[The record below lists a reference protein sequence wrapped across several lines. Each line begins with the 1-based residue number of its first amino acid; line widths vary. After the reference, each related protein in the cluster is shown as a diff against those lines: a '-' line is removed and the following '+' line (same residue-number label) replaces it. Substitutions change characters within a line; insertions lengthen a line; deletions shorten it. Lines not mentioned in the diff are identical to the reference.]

1 MCSFTSAWSRDCCF
15 ICWQASSPRAGVVL
29 SRARCA
35 PASGQALSARF
46 STGSFCPL
54 GCSLRRCPACKRLSA
69 TRRGMAWSSILAR
82 RCAGPSI
89 KLFPTSLRII
99 LSPHLNSRATGALSS
114 WHLSAW
120 LAQWALL
127 SWADSWASGVR
138 RGGHN
143 SRSLPWKLSI
153 AKRYDILPTTRK
165 NCPSQKDAEIE
176 STEGRKR
183 FLTIQEPLPGGADPQ
198 EAAPIET
205 LPLSELAE
213 TLGQELYLKSGQ
225 VARTITLLDE
235 GNTIP
240 FIARYRKEITGS
252 LDEVQI
258 QTIADRAAALRALF
272 ERKSDVRRLIEAQGK
287 LTPELSSAILA
298 ATTLQEVEDLYLPY
312 RPKRK
317 TRASVAREKGLAP
330 LADLILQ
337 QPEMSG
343 DLESILEEQA
353 RPFLNAELGVDTS
366 LEAYAGARDIAAE
379 VIAEDANVR
388 GGVRATFFKQA
399 TLSAKAVDPEKI
411 AEKDPKGVYQL
422 YYEFNENI
430 TKLVP
435 HRVLALNRGEREDVL
450 RVNVTLPYEQAQPE
464 IERYYPVRATS
475 PFARHLKEAMEDG
488 YKRLLA
494 PAMEREVR
502 VELTRQ
508 AEEHAITIF
517 AANLR
522 NLLLQP
528 PLRGR
533 KVLGIDPGY
542 RTGCKLAIVDEMGK
556 YLESD
561 TMYLHQAER
570 ALQTLR
576 GLITKYNIDVIA
588 IGNGTASR
596 ETEQLV
602 AGLIREIEA
611 ETGQQGKIGYVI
623 VNEAGA
629 SVYSASEAA
638 RQEFPTLDATQ
649 RGTISIAR
657 RLQDPLAELV
667 KIDPKAV
674 GVGLYQHDVD
684 QKELANALERVV
696 VSCVNFAGVE
706 VNSASAALL
715 KHVSGINTRIA
726 NALVKYREEHGPFRS
741 REELRSVPG
750 LGPAT
755 FVQAAGFLKIA
766 SGSEPLDNTFI
777 HPESYGAAR
786 ALLEMLPAGD
796 NGRAKPAERIA
807 QFRQLIRLRN
817 SLGRSQRQRTTSTHD
832 GDEEAA
838 WSEIAKK
845 IGVGLPTLNDIL
857 ENLEKPG
864 LDPRDT
870 LPAPILRHDVLKME
884 DLQTGMILQGTVR
897 NVVDFGAFV
906 DIGVKQ
912 DGLVH
917 VSEMADRFV
926 KDPLSVVAVGQVV
939 QVRVLKVDVQRGR
952 VQLSMRG
959 LP

>member
-1 MCSFTSAWSRDCCF
+1 LATQEESFATDTSHEPLAIAD
-15 ICWQASSPRAGVVL
+15 IAST
-29 SRARCA
+29 
-35 PASGQALSARF
+35 LSAE
-46 STGSFCPL
+46 L
-54 GCSLRRCPACKRLSA
+54 N
-69 TRRGMAWSSILAR
+69 I
-82 RCAGPSI
+82 AG
-89 KLFPTSLRII
+89 
-99 LSPHLNSRATGALSS
+99 
-114 WHLSAW
+114 
-120 LAQWALL
+120 
-127 SWADSWASGVR
+127 
-138 RGGHN
+138 
-143 SRSLPWKLSI
+143 
-153 AKRYDILPTTRK
+153 
-165 NCPSQKDAEIE
+165 
-176 STEGRKR
+176 
-183 FLTIQEPLPGGADPQ
+183 
-198 EAAPIET
+198 
-205 LPLSELAE
+205 
-213 TLGQELYLKSGQ
+213 GQI
-225 VARTITLLDE
+225 ARTIALLDE

-240 FIARYRKEITGS
+240 FIARYRKEVTGS

-258 QTIADRAAALRALF
+258 QAIADRAAALRALH
-272 ERKSDVRRLIEAQGK
+272 ERKQDVRRLIDAQGK
-287 LTPELSSAILA
+287 LTGELAAALAA

-330 LADLILQ
+330 LAGIILQ
-337 QPEMSG
+337 QPVLPG
-343 DLESILEEQA
+343 DSAALLEEYA
-353 RPFLNAELGVDTS
+353 RPFLDAEKGVDTS
-366 LEAYAGARDIAAE
+366 LEAYAGACDIVAE
-379 VIAEDANVR
+379 VIAEDASVR
-388 GGVRATFFKQA
+388 GSVRASFFKRA
-399 TLSAKAVDPEKI
+399 VLEAKAIDPEKL
-411 AEKDPKGVYQL
+411 AQKDPNGVYQL
-422 YYEFNENI
+422 YYDFHEEV

-435 HRVLALNRGEREDVL
+435 HRILALNRAEREGVL
-450 RVNVTLPYEQAQPE
+450 RVSVDLPYEQAQPD
-464 IERYYPVRATS
+464 ITRHYPIKAAS
-475 PFARHLKEAMEDG
+475 PFASLLAEAMEDG

-502 VELTRQ
+502 VELTRR
-508 AEEHAITIF
+508 AEEHAINIF

-528 PLRGR
+528 PLRGK

-542 RTGCKLAIVDEMGK
+542 RTGCKLAVVDETGK
-556 YLESD
+556 YLVSD
-561 TMYLHQAER
+561 TIYLHQSEKAR
-570 ALQTLR
+570 QTLR
-576 GLITKYNIDVIA
+576 GLISGYDIGVIA

-602 AGLIREIEA
+602 AKLIRDIEG
-611 ETGQQGKIGYVI
+611 ETGQRDRIGYVI

-638 RQEFPTLDATQ
+638 REEFPALDATQ

-684 QKELANALERVV
+684 QKELAAMLDRVV

-706 VNSASAALL
+706 VNAASAALL
-715 KHVSGINTRIA
+715 RHVSGINTRVA
-726 NALVKYREEHGPFRS
+726 NAIVRYREQHGPFAT
-741 REELRSVPG
+741 REDLRKVPG

-796 NGRAKPAERIA
+796 NARAKPAERIA

>member
-1 MCSFTSAWSRDCCF
+1 MTNQD
-15 ICWQASSPRAGVVL
+15 IASTTATAEETL
-29 SRARCA
+29 S
-35 PASGQALSARF
+35 
-46 STGSFCPL
+46 
-54 GCSLRRCPACKRLSA
+54 
-69 TRRGMAWSSILAR
+69 MAE
-82 RCAGPSI
+82 
-89 KLFPTSLRII
+89 
-99 LSPHLNSRATGALSS
+99 
-114 WHLSAW
+114 
-120 LAQWALL
+120 LAQ
-127 SWADSWASGVR
+127 
-138 RGGHN
+138 
-143 SRSLPWKLSI
+143 
-153 AKRYDILPTTRK
+153 
-165 NCPSQKDAEIE
+165 
-176 STEGRKR
+176 
-183 FLTIQEPLPGGADPQ
+183 
-198 EAAPIET
+198 
-205 LPLSELAE
+205 
-213 TLGQELYLKSGQ
+213 TLGAELKLGSAQ
-225 VARTITLLDE
+225 IARTVALLDE

-240 FIARYRKEITGS
+240 FIARYRKEVTGS

-258 QTIADRAAALRALF
+258 QAIADRAGALRALF
-272 ERKSDVRRLIEAQGK
+272 ERKADVRRLIDGQGK
-287 LTPELSSAILA
+287 LTPELAAAIA
-298 ATTLQEVEDLYLPY
+298 AASTLQEVEDLYLPY

-317 TRASVAREKGLAP
+317 TRASVAREKGLTP

-337 QPEMSG
+337 QPELRG
-343 DLESILEEQA
+343 DIDALLEEQA
-353 RPFLNAELGVDTS
+353 RPFLDPDKGVETS

-388 GGVRATFFKQA
+388 GSVRSAFFKR
-399 TLSAKAVDPEKI
+399 SAITAKVADAEKI
-411 AEKDPKGVYQL
+411 AEKDPNGVYRL
-422 YYEFNENI
+422 YYDFNESVS
-430 TKLVP
+430 KLVP
-435 HRVLALNRGEREDVL
+435 HRVLALNRAEHEDVL
-450 RVNVTLPYEQAQPE
+450 RVSVSLPYEQAQHD
-464 IERYYPVRATS
+464 ITQYYPIRTTS
-475 PFARHLKEAMEDG
+475 PFAGHLADAMEDG

-508 AEEHAITIF
+508 AEEHAINIF

-542 RTGCKLAIVDEMGK
+542 RTGCKLTVVDETGK
-556 YLESD
+556 YIESD
-561 TMYLHQAER
+561 TLYLHQSEKAQQQLR
-570 ALQTLR
+570 ALLAR
-576 GLITKYNIDVIA
+576 HSIDVIA

-602 AGLIREIEA
+602 ASLIRELEQ
-611 ETGQQGKIGYVI
+611 ETGKKIGYVI

-684 QKELANALERVV
+684 QKELANMLDRVV

-706 VNSASAALL
+706 VNSASVALL
-715 KHVSGINTRIA
+715 KHVSGINTRVA
-726 NALVKYREEHGPFRS
+726 NAIVKYREEHGPFKT
-741 REELRSVPG
+741 REELQKVSG
-750 LGPAT
+750 LGPTT

-766 SGSEPLDNTFI
+766 NGKEPLDNTFI
-777 HPESYGAAR
+777 HPESYAAAR
-786 ALLEMLPAGD
+786 ALLDMLPADAD
-796 NGRAKPAERIA
+796 NKGKRARPAERIA
-807 QFRQLIRLRN
+807 QFRQFIKLQS
-817 SLGRSQRQRTTSTHD
+817 SLGRGTRNRTAD
-832 GDEEAA
+832 GDGEHAT
-838 WSEIAKK
+838 WTDIAKK

-864 LDPRDT
+864 LDPRDA

-884 DLQTGMILQGTVR
+884 DLETGMILQGTVR

-917 VSEMADRFV
+917 ISEMADRYV
-926 KDPLSVVAVGQVV
+926 KDPLTVVAVGQVV
-939 QVRVLKVDVQRGR
+939 QVRVLSVDKQRGR

-959 LP
+959 IK

>member
-1 MCSFTSAWSRDCCF
+1 LATQEHTS
-15 ICWQASSPRAGVVL
+15 QTSSSTITAEETL
-29 SRARCA
+29 SI
-35 PASGQALSARF
+35 
-46 STGSFCPL
+46 T
-54 GCSLRRCPACKRLSA
+54 
-69 TRRGMAWSSILAR
+69 T
-82 RCAGPSI
+82 
-89 KLFPTSLRII
+89 
-99 LSPHLNSRATGALSS
+99 
-114 WHLSAW
+114 
-120 LAQWALL
+120 LAQTL
-127 SWADSWASGVR
+127 
-138 RGGHN
+138 
-143 SRSLPWKLSI
+143 
-153 AKRYDILPTTRK
+153 
-165 NCPSQKDAEIE
+165 
-176 STEGRKR
+176 STE
-183 FLTIQEPLPGGADPQ
+183 
-198 EAAPIET
+198 
-205 LPLSELAE
+205 LSLDR
-213 TLGQELYLKSGQ
+213 GQI
-225 VARTITLLDE
+225 ARTVALLDE

-240 FIARYRKEITGS
+240 FIARYRKEVTGS

-258 QTIADRAAALRALF
+258 QTIADRAAALRALY
-272 ERKSDVRRLIEAQGK
+272 ERKKDVHRLIDGQGK
-287 LTPELSSAILA
+287 LTPELASALAA

-330 LADLILQ
+330 LAEIILQ
-337 QPEMSG
+337 QPELKG
-343 DLESILEEQA
+343 DAQTILEEYA
-353 RPFLNAELGVDTS
+353 RSYLNAEKGVDTS
-366 LEAYAGARDIAAE
+366 LEAYAGASDIVAE

-388 GGVRATFFKQA
+388 GGVRAAFFKQA
-399 TLSAKAVDPEKI
+399 TISAKVTDPEKI
-411 AEKDPKGVYQL
+411 AEKDPHGTYQL
-422 YYEFNENI
+422 YYEFNENV
-430 TKLVP
+430 TRLVP
-435 HRVLALNRGEREDVL
+435 HRILALNRAEREEVL
-450 RVNVTLPYEQAQPE
+450 RVNASLPYEQAQPE
-464 IERYYPVRATS
+464 ITQYYPVKVTS
-475 PFARHLKEAMEDG
+475 PFANLLSDAMEDG

-502 VELTRQ
+502 VELTRK
-508 AEEHAITIF
+508 AEEHAINIF

-528 PLRGR
+528 PLRGK

-542 RTGCKLAIVDEMGK
+542 RTGCKLTIVDETGK

-561 TMYLHQAER
+561 TLYLHQSEK

-576 GLITKYNIDVIA
+576 KLLTQHAIDVIA

-596 ETEQLV
+596 EIEQLV
-602 AGLIREIEA
+602 AQLIRDLEQ
-611 ETGQQGKIGYVI
+611 ETGKHNQIGYVI

-684 QKELANALERVV
+684 QKELAAMLDRVV

-706 VNSASAALL
+706 VNAASAALL
-715 KHVSGINTRIA
+715 KYVSGINTRVA
-726 NALVKYREEHGPFRS
+726 NAIVKYREAHGPFKS
-741 REELRSVPG
+741 REELLKVPG
-750 LGPAT
+750 VGPAT

-766 SGSEPLDNTFI
+766 NGIEPLDNTFI
-777 HPESYGAAR
+777 HPESYQATR
-786 ALLEMLPAGD
+786 ILLELLPAAKG
-796 NGRAKPAERIA
+796 ASTKPAERIA
-807 QFRQLIRLRN
+807 QFRQLIKLQN
-817 SLGRSQRQRTTSTHD
+817 SLGRSNRNRSSSS
-832 GDEEAA
+832 GDSEQAA
-838 WSEIAKK
+838 WSDIAKK

-864 LDPRDT
+864 LDPRDA

-917 VSEMADRFV
+917 ISELADRYV

-939 QVRVLKVDVQRGR
+939 QVRVLKVDMQRGR

-959 LP
+959 ISESSSEYR

>member
-1 MCSFTSAWSRDCCF
+1 MSVTDIAQELSAE
-15 ICWQASSPRAGVVL
+15 L
-29 SRARCA
+29 SLG
-35 PASGQALSARF
+35 SGQ
-46 STGSFCPL
+46 
-54 GCSLRRCPACKRLSA
+54 
-69 TRRGMAWSSILAR
+69 I
-82 RCAGPSI
+82 
-89 KLFPTSLRII
+89 
-99 LSPHLNSRATGALSS
+99 
-114 WHLSAW
+114 
-120 LAQWALL
+120 
-127 SWADSWASGVR
+127 
-138 RGGHN
+138 
-143 SRSLPWKLSI
+143 
-153 AKRYDILPTTRK
+153 
-165 NCPSQKDAEIE
+165 
-176 STEGRKR
+176 
-183 FLTIQEPLPGGADPQ
+183 
-198 EAAPIET
+198 
-205 LPLSELAE
+205 
-213 TLGQELYLKSGQ
+213 
-225 VARTITLLDE
+225 ARTIALLDE
-235 GNTIP
+235 GNTVP
-240 FIARYRKEITGS
+240 FIARYRKEVTGS

-258 QTIADRAAALRALF
+258 QAVADRSASLRALH
-272 ERKSDVRRLIEAQGK
+272 ERKMDVRRLIDTQGK
-287 LTPELSSAILA
+287 LTPELAAAINA
-298 ATTLQEVEDLYLPY
+298 AATLQEVEDLYLPY

-330 LADLILQ
+330 LADIILQ
-337 QPEMSG
+337 QPELIG
-343 DLESILEEQA
+343 DASALLEEYA
-353 RPFLNAELGVDTS
+353 LPFLNAEKGVDTS
-366 LEAYAGARDIAAE
+366 LEAYAGACDIVAE

-388 GGVRATFFKQA
+388 GNMRASFFKRSS
-399 TLSAKAVDPEKI
+399 LGAKAVDAEKI
-411 AEKDPKGVYQL
+411 AEKDPNGVYQL
-422 YYEFNENI
+422 YYDFNESV

-435 HRVLALNRGEREDVL
+435 HRVLALNRAEREGVL
-450 RVNVTLPYEQAQPE
+450 RVSVDLPYEQAQAD
-464 IERYYPVRATS
+464 ITQVYPVKATS
-475 PFARHLKEAMEDG
+475 PFAQLLADAMEDG

-508 AEEHAITIF
+508 AEEHAINIF

-528 PLRGR
+528 PLRGK

-542 RTGCKLAIVDEMGK
+542 RTGCKLTVVDETGK
-556 YLESD
+556 YIVSD
-561 TMYLHQAER
+561 TMYLHQSDKAQQ
-570 ALQTLR
+570 LLR
-576 GLITKYNIDVIA
+576 KLLAQYNISVIA

-596 ETEQLV
+596 ETEQMI
-602 AGLIREIEA
+602 ANLIRELEQ
-611 ETGQQGKIGYVI
+611 ETGESGRIGYVI

-638 RQEFPTLDATQ
+638 REEFPTLDATQ

-684 QKELANALERVV
+684 QKELAAMLERVV

-715 KHVSGINTRIA
+715 KHVSGINTRVA
-726 NALVKYREEHGPFRS
+726 NAIVKYREEHGPFKS
-741 REELRSVPG
+741 RDELHKVSG

-755 FVQAAGFLKIA
+755 FVQAAGFLKVA
-766 SGSEPLDNTFI
+766 NGVEPLDNTFI
-777 HPESYGAAR
+777 HPESYNAAR
-786 ALLEMLPAGD
+786 GILEMLPAGEK
-796 NGRAKPAERIA
+796 GKAVRPSERVA
-807 QFRQLIRLRN
+807 QFRQLIKLQN
-817 SLGRSQRQRTTSTHD
+817 SLGRTNRSNRSGNAQ
-832 GDEEAA
+832 GAGEPAA
-838 WSEIAKK
+838 WADIAAKV
-845 IGVGLPTLNDIL
+845 GVGLPTLNDIL

-864 LDPRDT
+864 LDPRDA

-939 QVRVLKVDVQRGR
+939 QVRVLKVDMQRGR

-959 LP
+959 IQK

>member
-1 MCSFTSAWSRDCCF
+1 MWFNKNIQRMLRCPDGWLKRSYCGTIFLDTVQVVIIRGR
-15 ICWQASSPRAGVVL
+15 QATLLTGQEQL
-29 SRARCA
+29 A
-35 PASGQALSARF
+35 PAV
-46 STGSFCPL
+46 T
-54 GCSLRRCPACKRLSA
+54 
-69 TRRGMAWSSILAR
+69 
-82 RCAGPSI
+82 
-89 KLFPTSLRII
+89 
-99 LSPHLNSRATGALSS
+99 
-114 WHLSAW
+114 
-120 LAQWALL
+120 
-127 SWADSWASGVR
+127 
-138 RGGHN
+138 
-143 SRSLPWKLSI
+143 
-153 AKRYDILPTTRK
+153 
-165 NCPSQKDAEIE
+165 
-176 STEGRKR
+176 
-183 FLTIQEPLPGGADPQ
+183 
-198 EAAPIET
+198 
-205 LPLSELAE
+205 AE
-213 TLGQELYLKSGQ
+213 TLSVAELARTLSTELGLGSGP
-225 VARTITLLDE
+225 VARTIVLLDE

-240 FIARYRKEITGS
+240 FIARYRKEVTGS

-258 QTIADRAAALRALF
+258 QAIADRAAALRTLH
-272 ERKSDVRRLIEAQGK
+272 ERKADVRRLIDAQGK
-287 LTPELSSAILA
+287 LTAELVASIA
-298 ATTLQEVEDLYLPY
+298 AAATLQEVEDLYLPY

-330 LADLILQ
+330 LAELILQ
-337 QPEMSG
+337 QPELRG
-343 DLESILEEQA
+343 DVSAMLEQHA
-353 RPFLNAELGVDTS
+353 RPFLDTEKGIDTS

-379 VIAEDANVR
+379 IIAEDANVR
-388 GGVRATFFKQA
+388 GSVRTIFYKRSTVAA
-399 TLSAKAVDPEKI
+399 RPVDSEKI
-411 AEKDPKGVYQL
+411 AEKDPNGLYQL
-422 YYEFNENI
+422 YYDFHESV

-435 HRVLALNRGEREDVL
+435 HRVLALNRAEREEVL
-450 RVNVTLPYEQAQPE
+450 RVNVSLDYVQAEPD
-464 IERYYPVRATS
+464 IARHYPVKATS
-475 PFARHLKEAMEDG
+475 PFAGQLSAAVEDG

-508 AEEHAITIF
+508 AEEHAINIF

-542 RTGCKLAIVDEMGK
+542 RTGCKLTVVDETGK
-556 YLESD
+556 YIESD
-561 TMYLHQAER
+561 TLYLHQSEKAQQQLR
-570 ALQTLR
+570 ALLAR
-576 GLITKYNIDVIA
+576 HNIDVIA

-602 AGLIREIEA
+602 ASLIRELEQ
-611 ETGQQGKIGYVI
+611 EPGKTGKTGKQIGYVI

-638 RQEFPTLDATQ
+638 RNEFPALDATQ

-684 QKELANALERVV
+684 QKVLANMLERVV

-715 KHVSGINTRIA
+715 KHVSGINARVA
-726 NALVKYREEHGPFRS
+726 NAIVSYREQHGPFKARA
-741 REELRSVPG
+741 ELQKVSG

-755 FVQAAGFLKIA
+755 FVQAAGFLKVA
-766 SGSEPLDNTFI
+766 NGSEPLDNTFI
-777 HPESYGAAR
+777 HPESYNAAR
-786 ALLEMLPAGD
+786 TLLTMLPSSDDKHA
-796 NGRAKPAERIA
+796 RPAERIA
-807 QFRQLIRLRN
+807 KFRQFIKLQN
-817 SLGRSQRQRTTSTHD
+817 SLGRGANRNRSNQAD
-832 GDEEAA
+832 GDGEQAA
-838 WSEIAKK
+838 WTDLAKK
-845 IGVGLPTLNDIL
+845 VGVGLPTLNDIL

-864 LDPRDT
+864 LDPRDA

-926 KDPLSVVAVGQVV
+926 KDPLTVVAVGQVV
-939 QVRVLKVDVQRGR
+939 QVRVLKVDLQRGR

-959 LP
+959 V

>member
-1 MCSFTSAWSRDCCF
+1 LEGSTTLTDQEPQNQETPAIASAGEDALP
-15 ICWQASSPRAGVVL
+15 IAELAQT
-29 SRARCA
+29 
-35 PASGQALSARF
+35 LSAEF
-46 STGSFCPL
+46 NLGTG
-54 GCSLRRCPACKRLSA
+54 
-69 TRRGMAWSSILAR
+69 
-82 RCAGPSI
+82 
-89 KLFPTSLRII
+89 
-99 LSPHLNSRATGALSS
+99 
-114 WHLSAW
+114 
-120 LAQWALL
+120 
-127 SWADSWASGVR
+127 
-138 RGGHN
+138 
-143 SRSLPWKLSI
+143 
-153 AKRYDILPTTRK
+153 
-165 NCPSQKDAEIE
+165 
-176 STEGRKR
+176 
-183 FLTIQEPLPGGADPQ
+183 
-198 EAAPIET
+198 PIT
-205 LPLSELAE
+205 
-213 TLGQELYLKSGQ
+213 
-225 VARTITLLDE
+225 RTIALLDE

-240 FIARYRKEITGS
+240 FIARYRKEMTGS

-258 QTIADRAAALRALF
+258 QAIADRATALRALHQ
-272 ERKSDVRRLIEAQGK
+272 RKADVRRLIDAQGK
-287 LTPELSSAILA
+287 LTPELAAAIQA

-337 QPEMSG
+337 QPELAGERSAL
-343 DLESILEEQA
+343 LEQHA
-353 RPFLNAELGVDTS
+353 RPFVDAEKGVNTTQ
-366 LEAYAGARDIAAE
+366 EALAGARDIVAE

-388 GGVRATFFKQA
+388 GAMRARFFKEA
-399 TLSAKAVDPEKI
+399 TLSAKVADPEKI
-411 AEKDPKGVYQL
+411 AEKDPNGVYQL
-422 YYEFNENI
+422 YYEFNESV
-430 TKLVP
+430 TRLVP
-435 HRVLALNRGEREDVL
+435 HRVLALNRAEREDVL
-450 RVNVTLPYEQAQPE
+450 HVSVALPYEQAQPD
-464 IERYYPVRATS
+464 ILPHYPIKPTS
-475 PFARHLKEAMEDG
+475 PFDEQLAQAMEDG

-502 VELTRQ
+502 AELTRQ
-508 AEEHAITIF
+508 AEEHAINIF

-542 RTGCKLAIVDEMGK
+542 RTGCKLAVVDETGK
-556 YLESD
+556 FIDSD
-561 TMYLHQAER
+561 TIYLHQPER
-570 ALQTLR
+570 AQQVLR
-576 GLITKYNIDVIA
+576 RILKEHQVNVIS

-596 ETEQLV
+596 ETEQMV
-602 AGLIREIEA
+602 AALIRELEE
-611 ETGQQGKIGYVI
+611 ETGQKGAIGYVI

-638 RQEFPTLDATQ
+638 RQEFPTLDVTQ

-667 KIDPKAV
+667 KIEPKAV

-684 QKELANALERVV
+684 QKELAAMLDRVV

-766 SGSEPLDNTFI
+766 NGTEPLDNTFI
-777 HPESYGAAR
+777 HPESYAAAR
-786 ALLEMLPAGD
+786 SLLEMLPGGD
-796 NGRAKPAERIA
+796 NKSGKPAERIA
-807 QFRQLIRLRN
+807 QFRQLIKLQTG
-817 SLGRSQRQRTTSTHD
+817 LGRSSNRRTAGANGES
-832 GDEEAA
+832 EEAA
-838 WSEIAKK
+838 WAEIAKK

-864 LDPRDT
+864 LDPRDA

-884 DLQTGMILQGTVR
+884 DLQPGMILQGTVR

-917 VSEMADRFV
+917 ISELADRFV
-926 KDPLSVVAVGQVV
+926 KDPLAVVAVGQVV
-939 QVRVLKVDVQRGR
+939 QVRVLKVDPQRGR
-952 VQLSMRG
+952 VQLSMKG
-959 LP
+959 LAARKSFSQ